1 MATEEGVGFAEVVV
15 TEEATVGRERG
26 GVRGL
31 EDEVFILVDERG
43 FAARIAAPEE
53 KNEVGA
59 GTVEI
64 FNSGGGESF
73 PAFAA
78 VGAGSVRLHRK
89 DGVEEEDALFL
100 PTAERAGGV
109 LVVADIGVD
118 FFVDVDERGRDG
130 LRSWNRKGET
140 FGGAGSVVGILT
152 QDDDFDFVEISS
164 EGAEDEL
171 LGWVDGLGLVGFVEK
186 GGEFLEVG
194 LFELGFQKRFPAFVH
209 SPIITQMWYNGGN
222 KEVYGETVF

>member
-1 MATEEGVGFAEVVV
+1 MGFEERVGFAEVVV
-15 TEEATVGRERG
+15 AKEAVVCREGR
-26 GVRGL
+26 GVSGL
-31 EDEVFILVDERG
+31 EDEVLLSVDKRS

-64 FNSGGGESF
+64 FDSGGGESF

-78 VGAGSVRLHRK
+78 VGAGAVSLYRK
-89 DGVEEEDALFL
+89 DSVEEEDALFL

-186 GGEFLEVG
+186 GGEFLKVG
-194 LFELGFQKRFPAFVH
+194 LFELGF
-209 SPIITQMWYNGGN
+209 
-222 KEVYGETVF
+222 